1 MKFSIVHLSPIHK
14 FISGILL
21 IAVAAFLVIVDK
33 FNFLRGVLFGA
44 GLGLQLLAVIGFYKA
59 YKHNQSKVI

>member
-1 MKFSIVHLSPIHK
+1 MKLSIIHSSPIKK

-44 GLGLQLLAVIGFYKA
+44 GLGLQLLAVVGIYKI
-59 YKHNQSKVI
+59 YKLKNK